1 MGEGSTVAHT
11 PGPWEIYGSDV
22 VQGPLEWGDDGY
34 LVVKRPVS
42 IAKVW
47 KFPYVDERV
56 KGLSVVQEKELRK
69 SNDKVQAA
77 NLALIAAAP
86 ELLEALEEVI
96 NSNPSIL
103 ATERSALRYVQAVEK
118 ARNVIKKARGEE

>member
-1 MGEGSTVAHT
+1 MSHT
-11 PGPWEIYGSDV
+11 PGPWEVYGSDIV
-22 VQGPLEWGDDGY
+22 HGPLEWGEDGY

-47 KFPYVDERV
+47 KFPYVDERQ
-56 KGLSVVQEKELRK
+56 GRLSVEQEKGLRK

-86 ELLEALEEVI
+86 ELLEALEEI
-96 NSNPSIL
+96 IASNPSIL
-103 ATERSALRYVQAVEK
+103 ATDRSALRYVQAVDK
-118 ARNVIKKARGEE
+118 ARKVIGKARGEE

>member
-1 MGEGSTVAHT
+1 MSYT
-11 PGPWEIYGSDV
+11 PGPWEVYGSDIV
-22 VQGPLEWGDDGY
+22 HGPLEWGEDGY
-34 LVVKRPVS
+34 LVVKVS
-42 IAKVW
+42 MAKVW
-47 KFPYVDERV
+47 KFPYVDERQ
-56 KGLSVVQEKELRK
+56 GRLSVEQEKGLRK

-77 NLALIAAAP
+77 NLAPIAAAP

-118 ARNVIKKARGEE
+118 ARKVIEKARGGE